1 MGVSVYWALKV
12 LCVFAYVCI
21 CVCLCLCEIK
31 SEYQQ
36 KKHYV
41 SDLSKLIVCTRP
53 RPLFFR
59 GGGVGPPTG
68 KEGVTFFQGKG
79 GSFYKTKLNKV

>member
-1 MGVSVYWALKV
+1 MGVSVYWVLIV

-21 CVCLCLCEIK
+21 CMCLCLCEIK

-41 SDLSKLIVCTRP
+41 SDLSKLIVCTRHP
-53 RPLFFR
+53 FFE
-59 GGGVGPPTG
+59 VGPPTG
-68 KEGVTFFQGKG
+68 KEGVTFFRGRDAA
-79 GSFYKTKLNKV
+79 FTKKIKV